1 MALIPVNTVERYN
14 IDNCLKPFGG
24 NRYQM
29 ILASA
34 YRAREIANKR
44 SFAEKHGDRTKYQN
58 KPVVEALCEIDQGV
72 YGAEYL
78 NKLNKDNH
86 GKNK

>member
-1 MALIPVNTVERYN
+1 MKSTVNTVERYN
-14 IDNCLKPFGG
+14 IDNCLKQFGG

-44 SFAEKHGDRTKYQN
+44 TFSEKHGDRTKYAN
-58 KPVVEALCEIDQGV
+58 KPVVEALCEIDQGK
-72 YGAEYL
+72 YGIEYL
-78 NKLNKDNH
+78 NKIK
-86 GKNK
+86 